1 MFSNQ
6 KILVIGGAGFVGS
19 NLCHRLLGENP
30 DQIVVVDNLLSSEAF
45 NLPVSNKIK
54 FPLPH

>member
-30 DQIVVVDNLLSSEAF
+30 DQIVVTCKKYAF
-45 NLPVSNKIK
+45 LYQDQ
-54 FPLPH
+54 LHQ